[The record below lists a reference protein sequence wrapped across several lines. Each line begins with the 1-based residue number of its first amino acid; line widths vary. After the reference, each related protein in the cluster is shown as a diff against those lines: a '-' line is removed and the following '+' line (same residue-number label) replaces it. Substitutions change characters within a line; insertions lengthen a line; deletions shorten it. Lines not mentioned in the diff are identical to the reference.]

1 MDLADLIG
9 VISAVLTAVGSYAG
23 YRAWRL
29 ERAERQKDKVLDNPA
44 TRSAISRNPTVSI
57 YPPLGR
63 LPSTVHGRVEKIRSL
78 VELALHP
85 DGMSR
90 ALVGLGGI
98 GKTTVA
104 LAVAKEFIDMGRRV
118 WWIPATNGSDLMLA
132 LLSLGQS
139 ELQIPDDEVQ
149 DALSGRRDV
158 ADLLWKYL
166 DQQSG
171 WLLVFDNAD
180 DPNLLADSPSR
191 LADGTGFARST
202 KHGMV
207 LITSRH
213 IEPDAWGSTCLV
225 ERIGPLSDADSVAML
240 KELAPN
246 AGKDEQAAALA
257 RRLGGLPLAL
267 RSVGQHLSSPLV
279 EIRSFKDYLNTF
291 ELDHKL
297 ARRSI
302 ITSGIN
308 EDRPLLAATWE
319 LSLNA
324 LAASGAPRA
333 RMLIWILACFAP
345 ARPIL
350 LHTFDTEPLAACLG
364 GLANM
369 RQTLRALG
377 SVGLIDLR
385 LRDQGGTEQWAVLVH
400 PVVGDVMRAE
410 VADLDTRVWRNPLQR
425 RVVSKVHHVAVS
437 MITNAIEKLDS
448 HNAADWVVWQELIP
462 HLRFTIEST
471 ADVETKSQLRR
482 LTDAANYTLRAH
494 IYGGW
499 FESAE
504 DLAILTVAKAER
516 LGENDKMR
524 LLARDNLAR
533 IYREKGDLD
542 KAELECRAALA
553 LMTKHLGPL
562 HPYTLMSR
570 TNLGRILREKGDL
583 IGAEVEYRAT
593 LAGKRSTL
601 GPHHISTLMSWNNI
615 GFVLCAQ
622 GRYEEALRETE
633 ELLPLKR
640 TVLGEE
646 HPSTL
651 MTWNNKCEILLSL
664 HRLDEASHNIDELL
678 AARQRILGPQHPFT
692 LNTLF
697 DRAKVRMALGLYS
710 LAAADAADVIEG
722 RSHQLGANHPETIT
736 ARRFL
741 LDLHGSSSHLSK
753 VAIIA
758 SANRRR

>member
-1 MDLADLIG
+1 MDLADLIA
-9 VISAVLTAVGSYAG
+9 VISAALTAVGSYAG

-29 ERAERQKDKVLDNPA
+29 ERAKRQKEAMLDNPA

-63 LPSTVHGRVEKIRSL
+63 LPTTVHGRAEKVRSL

-90 ALVGLGGI
+90 VLVGLGGI

-104 LAVAKEFIDMGRRV
+104 LAAAREFVDMGRRV
-118 WWIPATNGSDLMLA
+118 WWIPATNSSDLMLA

-139 ELQIPDDEVQ
+139 ELQIPDGEIQ
-149 DALSGRRDV
+149 DVLSGRRDV

-166 DQQSG
+166 DRQSG

-191 LADGTGFARST
+191 FADGTGFARPT
-202 KHGMV
+202 THGMV
-207 LITSRH
+207 LITSRRL
-213 IEPDAWGSTCLV
+213 EPDVWGSTCSV
-225 ERIGPLSDADSVAML
+225 ERIEPLSDADSVAML

-246 AGKDEQAAALA
+246 AGKDEQAVVLV
-257 RRLGGLPLAL
+257 RHLGGLPLAL
-267 RSVGQHLSSPLV
+267 RSVGQHLNSPLV
-279 EIRSFKDYLNTF
+279 ETRSFKDYLKTF
-291 ELDHKL
+291 EPDYKP
-297 ARRSI
+297 ARRPSS
-302 ITSGIN
+302 TEGVN
-308 EDRPLLAATWE
+308 ESRQLLAATWE

-350 LHTFDTEPLAACLG
+350 LQAFDTEPLVSCLG
-364 GLANM
+364 GLASM
-369 RQTLRALG
+369 QRTLRALG
-377 SVGLIDLR
+377 SVGLLDLK
-385 LRDQGGTEQWAVLVH
+385 LRNQGGTEQWAVLVH
-400 PVVGDVMRAE
+400 PVVGDVMRTE
-410 VADLDTRVWRNPLQR
+410 VADLDIRVWRRPLQR
-425 RVVSKVHHVAVS
+425 RVASKVYHVAIS
-437 MITNAIEKLDS
+437 MITNGIDKLDS
-448 HNAADWVVWQELIP
+448 HNASDWIVWQELIP
-462 HLRFTIEST
+462 HLRFALEHM
-471 ADVETKSQLRR
+471 ADVEGKRQLRS
-482 LTDAANYTLRAH
+482 LIDAANYTLRAH

-504 DLAILTVAKAER
+504 DLALLTVAKAER
-516 LGENDKMR
+516 LAESDKVR

-533 IYREKGDLD
+533 IYREKGDLG
-542 KAELECRAALA
+542 KAELECRAALT

-570 TNLGRILREKGDL
+570 TNLGRILRERGDL
-583 IGAEVEYRAT
+583 IGAEIEYRTT

-601 GPHHISTLMSWNNI
+601 GPRHISTLMSWNNI
-615 GFVLCAQ
+615 GFVLCEQ
-622 GRYEEALRETE
+622 GRYEEALQETE

-640 TVLGEE
+640 MILGEE

-651 MTWNNKCEILLSL
+651 MTWHNKCGILLSL
-664 HRLDEASHNIDELL
+664 GRLDEASRNIDELL
-678 AARQRILGPQHPFT
+678 AVRQRILGSQHPFT
-692 LNTLF
+692 LNSLF

-710 LAAADAADVIEG
+710 LAAADAADVIDG
-722 RSHQLGANHPETIT
+722 RAQQLGADHPETIT

-741 LDLHGSSSHLSK
+741 QDLYGL
-753 VAIIA
+753 
-758 SANRRR
+758 R